1 MQIFNKP
8 LPFSSAARLL
18 RRERFLVAPPEES
31 ACEQGGDY
39 EAAVCS
45 AYQL

>member
-1 MQIFNKP
+1 MQIFNE
-8 LPFSSAARLL
+8 LVPFSSAARLL
-18 RRERFLVAPPEES
+18 RCERFLVAPPEES
-31 ACEQGGDY
+31 AREQGGDY